1 MTVRKPLK
9 SRTRYYEWEGDAC
22 RLHEKKNGDQCA
34 DIYRGGRGLL
44 PIDPTD
50 LSFNAKH
57 IGHASYQRL
66 VREQKASH
74 GR

>member
-22 RLHEKKNGDQCA
+22 RLHQKQNGDEFA

-50 LSFNAKH
+50 LSFKAKQ
-57 IGHASYQRL
+57 IGRASYQKL
-66 VREQKASH
+66 VREEKASH